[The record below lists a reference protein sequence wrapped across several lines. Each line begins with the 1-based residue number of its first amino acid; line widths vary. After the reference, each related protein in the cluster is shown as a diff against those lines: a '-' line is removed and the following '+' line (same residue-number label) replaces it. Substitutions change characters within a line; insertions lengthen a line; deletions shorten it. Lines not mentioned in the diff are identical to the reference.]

1 MILGTMWPE
10 HLSELT
16 ARTVGITD
24 PQAHARELLA
34 STKKI
39 YVFHISL
46 RLSIS
51 QSKALAKLDPR
62 LEVVRVL
69 GGSVTQRLAGAP
81 EILERHECAAG
92 Q

>member
-39 YVFHISL
+39 YVFHISFTAEHL
-46 RLSIS
+46 AIRT
-51 QSKALAKLDPR
+51 LAKLGPR

>member
-1 MILGTMWPE
+1 
-10 HLSELT
+10 
-16 ARTVGITD
+16 
-24 PQAHARELLA
+24 LLA
-34 STKKI
+34 SIKKI
-39 YVFHISL
+39 YVPYFFTAEHLAI
-46 RLSIS
+46 
-51 QSKALAKLDPR
+51 KTLAKLDPR